1 MKMAMNRPSTP
12 RARTLAAGALL
23 AALLA
28 AAAPAL
34 AAQHGPRLTLST
46 RALTFARPGESATL
60 VVGNDGDTL
69 LSIPLLRVVH
79 QKTGGSDYFV
89 RPAAPYVVQPHG
101 SLTLTVVY
109 RPSQA
114 LGPAGQPR
122 QSFEALEL
130 VTDDPSQPV
139 DVRAKPEGN
148 IVGVAL
154 RASLDPPL
162 LSWIVFFPLAGIPL
176 LLFVPAGRERAT
188 RFIALAVTLVPL
200 LLAVRMAF
208 AFDPTITR
216 ESGNFGLQFVEHLP
230 WIRSLGAEYYVG
242 VDGLSLVM
250 ILLTALVTVVAVGA
264 SFSIPLTQQP
274 RGYFALLLLLEVGM
288 MGVFASLDFLLF
300 FVFWEVMLLPMY
312 FLIGVWGG
320 SRKEYAAI
328 KFFLYTLLG
337 SVLML
342 LALIALRQASAPT
355 ALVDGTPSLHTFDL
369 MKLAHLNQFA
379 GQPPIL
385 GFAFGHLIWVLLF
398 IAFAIKIPVVPLHTW
413 LPDAHVEA
421 PTAIS
426 VILAGVLLK
435 MGVYG
440 LLRVSWAILPE
451 ATRWA
456 AHAVAWMGVASI
468 LYGAF
473 CAMAQKD
480 LKRLVAYASVGHMG
494 FCLLG
499 IASLTTTGTSGA
511 IVQLCSHGAI
521 TSMLFLLVGVLYDRT
536 HARGL
541 DEFGGVASLMPRY
554 ALLFGLAF
562 MASLGLPGMS
572 GFIAE
577 ALVFIGAFPVHSL
590 LTLVAAGSLVI
601 TAAYHLGAIQKIQ
614 LGELNERWRAALAGK
629 DLGARE
635 LATLV
640 PLALIVLVLGFWPS
654 PLLGAIAG
662 YARDLVA
669 AVSVPPPP
677 AP

>member
-1 MKMAMNRPSTP
+1 MMGRSAPFV
-12 RARTLAAGALL
+12 RALAACALVA
-23 AALLA
+23 AALS
-28 AAAPAL
+28 AAAPAA
-34 AAQHGPRLTLST
+34 AAQHGPRLHLST
-46 RALTFARPGESATL
+46 RALTFARPGDTGTVAVS
-60 VVGNDGDTL
+60 NDGDTL
-69 LSIPLLRVVH
+69 LSIPILRMVH
-79 QKTGGSDYFV
+79 QKASSDYFV
-89 RPAAPYVVQPHG
+89 RPPAPYVVQPHQ
-101 SLTLTVVY
+101 SITLTVVY
-109 RPSQA
+109 RPSQP
-114 LGPAGQPR
+114 LGAAGQPR

-130 VTDDPSQPV
+130 VTDDDSQPV
-139 DVRAKPEGN
+139 DVGKRHEGN
-148 IVGVAL
+148 VIGVAL

-162 LSWIVFFPLAGIPL
+162 LSWIVFFPLLGIPL
-176 LLFVPAGRERAT
+176 LFLVPAGRERAT
-188 RFIALAVTLVPL
+188 RFIALAVTVVPL
-200 LLAVRMAF
+200 LLSIRLAL
-208 AFDPTITR
+208 AFDATITAA
-216 ESGNFGLQFVEHLP
+216 SGNYGLQFVEHLP

-250 ILLTALVTVVAVGA
+250 LLLTALVTVVAVGA
-264 SFSIPLTQQP
+264 SWSIPLTQQP

-320 SRKEYAAI
+320 ARKEYAAI
-328 KFFLYTLLG
+328 KFFLYTLFG

-342 LALIALRQASAPT
+342 LAIIALRQASAPT

-369 MKLAHLNQFA
+369 MKLAHVNDFS
-379 GQPPIL
+379 GQRPIL
-385 GFAFGHLIWVLLF
+385 GFAFDRLVWVLLF
-398 IAFAIKIPVVPLHTW
+398 IAFAIKVPVVPLHTW

-435 MGVYG
+435 MGIYG
-440 LLRVSWAILPE
+440 LLRVSWAILP
-451 ATRWA
+451 ASTRWA
-456 AHAVAWMGVASI
+456 ADAVAWLGVASI

-480 LKRLVAYASVGHMG
+480 LKRLVAYSSVGHMG

-499 IASLTTTGTSGA
+499 IASLTATGTTGA
-511 IVQLCSHGAI
+511 IVQMCSHGAI

-536 HARGL
+536 HTRAL
-541 DEFGGVASLMPRY
+541 DEFGGVASVMPRY

-577 ALVFIGAFPVHSL
+577 ALVFIGAFPVYAA
-590 LTLVAAGSLVI
+590 LTLLAAGSLVI

-614 LGELNERWRAALAGK
+614 LGVFNERWRAALAGK
-629 DLGARE
+629 DLGGRE
-635 LATLV
+635 AATLV

-654 PLLGAIAG
+654 PLLATIAG

-669 AVSVPPPP
+669 GVTVPPPP